1 MVTAQEMKTV
11 AIRSGNETYDVY
23 ITPTDQ
29 PGVDHLEV
37 SIKTDFND
45 TETVV
50 GKLQQC
56 VNEVAQHLRDTEAKP
71 RD

>member
-1 MVTAQEMKTV
+1 M

-23 ITPTDQ
+23 ITPTDR